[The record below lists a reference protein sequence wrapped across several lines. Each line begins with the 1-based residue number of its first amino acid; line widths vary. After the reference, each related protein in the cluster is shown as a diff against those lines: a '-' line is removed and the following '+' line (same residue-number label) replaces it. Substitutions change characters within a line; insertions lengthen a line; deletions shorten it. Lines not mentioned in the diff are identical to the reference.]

1 MNELNG
7 FKITK
12 RDRVL
17 RAWQVSTGLV
27 REYQEYAREIEPEDK
42 ELAKMFAQFSEN
54 EAHTSAMLLKILQN
68 IENIE
73 NA

>member
-12 RDRVL
+12 RDRVM

-42 ELAKMFAQFSEN
+42 ELAKYFVELSAT
-54 EAHTSAMLLKILQN
+54 EAEISANLLKLLQSY
-68 IENIE
+68 
-73 NA
+73 

>member
-27 REYQEYAREIEPEDK
+27 REYQEYAREIENEDK
-42 ELAKMFAQFSEN
+42 ELAKTFAQLSEN
-54 EAHTSAMLLKILQN
+54 EAHHSALLLEILKKE
-68 IENIE
+68 ENK
-73 NA
+73 

>member
-27 REYQEYAREIEPEDK
+27 REYQEYAREIENEDK
-42 ELAKMFAQFSEN
+42 ELAKTFAQLSEN
-54 EAHTSAMLLKILQN
+54 EAHHSALLLKVLQN
-68 IENIE
+68 SEKT
-73 NA
+73 